1 MHRLCAFCAVNYGF
15 HRAKISRYTASFEV
29 DASGITARQGARSR
43 VTRLLRGSFACLHHT
58 RRALGEQECG
68 ELHRTFVAASSLIV
82 VASCPQ
88 LSHAV
93 PALPNSDLV
102 CIGAAAHRV
111 CLHDR
116 SAVVLA
122 QVSGSMCVAGRRIKD
137 MLAAAHGMS
146 SSTSSWP
153 RPTPAYAEPILCVS
167 TIGSTYMAS
176 LSALATIGRTTWP
189 RLYFSRSMC
198 DVARRS
204 MCDMWGG

>member
-1 MHRLCAFCAVNYGF
+1 MHILCAFCAVNYGF

-93 PALPNSDLV
+93 PAELRFGVHWRCCAPRVPSRSLCGCVGTSVGEYVCGRSSHQGHARCCSWHELIDIFMASTNSGLCRANPVRLDNWLYLHGLTLSAGNNRAHYV
-102 CIGAAAHRV
+102 AAAV
-111 CLHDR
+111 FF
-116 SAVVLA
+116 A
-122 QVSGSMCVAGRRIKD
+122 
-137 MLAAAHGMS
+137 
-146 SSTSSWP
+146 
-153 RPTPAYAEPILCVS
+153 
-167 TIGSTYMAS
+167 
-176 LSALATIGRTTWP
+176 
-189 RLYFSRSMC
+189 
-198 DVARRS
+198 
-204 MCDMWGG
+204 

>member
-1 MHRLCAFCAVNYGF
+1 MH
-15 HRAKISRYTASFEV
+15 EV

-167 TIGSTYMAS
+167 LDNWLYLHGLT
-176 LSALATIGRTTWP
+176 LSAGNNRAH
-189 RLYFSRSMC
+189 Y
-198 DVARRS
+198 VAAAVFFA
-204 MCDMWGG
+204 

>member
-1 MHRLCAFCAVNYGF
+1 MHILCAFCAVNYGF

-102 CIGAAAHRV
+102 CIAAAACAFTIALRLCWHKCRGV
-111 CLHDR
+111 CVWQ
-116 SAVVLA
+116 VVASRTCSL
-122 QVSGSMCVAGRRIKD
+122 
-137 MLAAAHGMS
+137 L
-146 SSTSSWP
+146 
-153 RPTPAYAEPILCVS
+153 L
-167 TIGSTYMAS
+167 MA
-176 LSALATIGRTTWP
+176 
-189 RLYFSRSMC
+189 
-198 DVARRS
+198 
-204 MCDMWGG
+204 

>member
-1 MHRLCAFCAVNYGF
+1 MH
-15 HRAKISRYTASFEV
+15 EV

-93 PALPNSDLV
+93 PAFPNSDLV

-153 RPTPAYAEPILCVS
+153 RPTPAYAEQSC
-167 TIGSTYMAS
+167 AS
-176 LSALATIGRTTWP
+176 RHWLLLTWP
-189 RLYFSRSMC
+189 HSQRWQPDRAHYVAAAAHVACACMC
-198 DVARRS
+198 MHAHA
-204 MCDMWGG
+204 CAGA